1 MSSLL
6 ITLIPRKPVIIL
18 PAFKYYLRLLHGQCQ
33 VRLTVPLLVLLV
45 PATVPVDGAPL
56 GPPTRWL
63 HGQSESVPPGSTSV
77 QGIRSPDQRI
87 AHKANGETHHES
99 RHHIIL
105 HRRGSTTIPFRF

>member
-1 MSSLL
+1 
-6 ITLIPRKPVIIL
+6 
-18 PAFKYYLRLLHGQCQ
+18 
-33 VRLTVPLLVLLV
+33 VPLLVLLV

-87 AHKANGETHHES
+87 AHKQNGETHHES
-99 RHHIIL
+99 RHLLHSIRENKYNYPFPIRNIL
-105 HRRGSTTIPFRF
+105 VPHAGHTP